1 MPSLKDIKRRIKSVK
16 NTQQITKAMKMVSAA
31 KLKRAQDEI
40 VAARPYAEKM
50 LALISSLTSKAA
62 PGSHPLLTATKGNK
76 VGLVFITSDRGLCG
90 GFNSVLLRKADRF
103 ISERTDAAV
112 SLYLIGKRAIEHFK
126 RRPLETLK
134 ARPMGSGRPDYPAA
148 AQVAKDVMDAYLK
161 GELNEV
167 YIIYSEF
174 KSALA
179 QRPVVHKLLPISEVG
194 DEEAPASEP
203 GLELEPE
210 SKPKPKPKSKPKLE
224 SGSWSESGIGAARF
238 EYDYIYEPSKETVLA
253 SLLPK
258 YIEVQAFRSL
268 LESSASEHGAR
279 MTAMDSA
286 SKNAA
291 EMIGSLSLKY
301 NRLRQAVITKELME
315 IIGGSEA
322 LKS

>member
-62 PGSHPLLTATKGNK
+62 PGSHPLLTATEGNR

-103 ISERTDAAV
+103 ISERPDAPV
-112 SLYLIGKRAIEHFK
+112 SLYLIGKRSIEHFK
-126 RRPLETLK
+126 RRSLETLK
-134 ARPMGSGRPDYPAA
+134 SRPMGSGRPDYPAA
-148 AQVAKDVMDAYLK
+148 AQAAKDVIDAYLK
-161 GELNEV
+161 GELNEI

-179 QRPVVHKLLPISEVG
+179 QRPVVQKLLPVAGSRGE
-194 DEEAPASEP
+194 EEAEAP
-203 GLELEPE
+203 
-210 SKPKPKPKSKPKLE
+210 
-224 SGSWSESGIGAARF
+224 F
-238 EYDYIYEPSKETVLA
+238 EYDYIYEPSKEAALA

-258 YIEVQAFRSL
+258 YIEVQVFRAL